1 MAFALTFIDDWNPA
15 QRDIVLRVLAA
26 LQAQPDIT
34 MPVGS
39 VNLKLVDDNTIA
51 ALNEQ
56 YTGNA
61 YATDV
66 LTFDYQE
73 TPRGEA
79 GIEPAPAAELA
90 DIAISQET
98 AARQAAEVG
107 VSTDE
112 EVAVLALHGL
122 LHILG
127 YDHQTTAQRRALQQ
141 LQDRILESAE
151 MSKQEYTWDE

>member
-1 MAFALTFIDDWNPA
+1 MAFALTFIDDWESG
-15 QRDIVLRVLAA
+15 QRDTVLRVLAA
-26 LQAQPDIT
+26 LQAQPGIT
-34 MPVGS
+34 MPSGS
-39 VNLKLVDDNTIA
+39 VNLKLVDDSKIA

-73 TPRGEA
+73 NSGVETGSDV
-79 GIEPAPAAELA
+79 APEGELA

-98 AARQAAEVG
+98 AARQAREAG
-107 VSTDE
+107 IGADE

-122 LHILG
+122 LHVLG
-127 YDHQTTAQRRALQQ
+127 YDHQTAAQRRRLQE
-141 LQDRILESAE
+141 LQDEILESAGLP
-151 MSKQEYTWDE
+151 KQEYTWDE